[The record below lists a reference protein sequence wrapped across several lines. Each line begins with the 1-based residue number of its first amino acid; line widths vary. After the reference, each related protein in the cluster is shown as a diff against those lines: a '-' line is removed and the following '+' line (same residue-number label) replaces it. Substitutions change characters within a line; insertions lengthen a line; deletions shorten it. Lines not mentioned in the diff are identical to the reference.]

1 MAAARQN
8 EMNDS
13 ITVVATTTLVV
24 VEREDVESVNTGSHS
39 MFLPRTGRS
48 TLKEQNH
55 QISME
60 GVTADVLARA
70 IIERLREAGQTAFL
84 VGGCVRDLLIGR
96 QPKDYDVA
104 TSAQP
109 GELLRLFPGAGQ
121 VGAHFGV
128 VLVGKD
134 DAQVEVATFRSDL
147 GYVDGRRPEGVRFET
162 DPRQD
167 ALRRD
172 FTINAL
178 FLDPV
183 SGEVLDF
190 TGGRA
195 DLAAKIIRAIG
206 DPERRF
212 SEDHLRLLRAVRF
225 AARLGFTI
233 EPATFE
239 AIQRL
244 AALIRAVSAERVR
257 DELARILTEG
267 GARRGFELLD
277 ASGLLREI
285 LPEVSAMKGVA
296 QPPEFHPEGDVW
308 IHTLIMLEQLRE
320 PSLTLALGVLL
331 HDVGKPPTFRVAE
344 RIRFDGHVEK
354 GVEIAHAILT
364 RLRFSHAV
372 IEQTEAL
379 IANHMKFKDVP
390 RMRESTL
397 KRFIRLPDFEEHME
411 LHRVDCLSS
420 HGNLNSYWFVR
431 DKEREI
437 PPDKLKPAP
446 LITGNDLIAA
456 GYRPGPWFGV
466 VLTEIED
473 AQLEGRISTAEEALR
488 LAKEKLN
495 A

>member
-1 MAAARQN
+1 
-8 EMNDS
+8 
-13 ITVVATTTLVV
+13 
-24 VEREDVESVNTGSHS
+24 
-39 MFLPRTGRS
+39 
-48 TLKEQNH
+48 
-55 QISME
+55 
-60 GVTADVLARA
+60 
-70 IIERLREAGQTAFL
+70 
-84 VGGCVRDLLIGR
+84 VRDLLLGR
-96 QPKDYDVA
+96 AAKDFDVA

-109 GELLRLFPGAGQ
+109 AELLRLFPGAGQ

-128 VLVGKD
+128 VLVREDG
-134 DAQVEVATFRSDL
+134 AQVEVATFRSDL
-147 GYVDGRRPEGVRFET
+147 EYVDGRRPETVRFET

-178 FLDPV
+178 FLDPA

-190 TGGRA
+190 TGGKA
-195 DLAAKIIRAIG
+195 DLEAKLIRAIG

-212 SEDHLRLLRAVRF
+212 REDHLRLLRAVRF

-233 EPATFE
+233 EADTFR

-244 AALIRAVSAERVR
+244 APLIHSVSAERVR
-257 DELARILTEG
+257 DEIGRILTEG

-285 LPEVSAMKGVA
+285 LPEVAAMKGVA

-308 IHTLIMLEQLRE
+308 IHTLTMLEQLRE

-354 GVEIAHAILT
+354 GVELAHSILM
-364 RLRFSHAV
+364 RLRFSYDV
-372 IEQTEAL
+372 VEQTEAL

-397 KRFIRLPDFEEHME
+397 KRFLRLPDFEEHMA

-420 HGNLNSYWFVR
+420 HGDLGNYEFLRS
-431 DKEREI
+431 KQREL
-437 PPDKLKPAP
+437 PPEQLKPAP
-446 LITGNDLIAA
+446 LLTGKDLIAA
-456 GYRPGPWFGV
+456 GYRPGPVFGV
-466 VLTEIED
+466 VLSEIED
-473 AQLEGRISTAEEALR
+473 AQLDGRITTPEEALR
-488 LAKEKLN
+488 MAREKLDT
-495 A
+495 